1 MGEIIISVIVPVYNA
16 QEYITRCLDSIL
28 SQTVSAL
35 EVICVDDSSADN
47 SAALIEEAARRDS
60 RIRLIKQ
67 ENLHAGEARNNGI
80 GSANGEYIAFLDA
93 DDIYYSD
100 RALELLLRKARET
113 GADMVKGS
121 FRYLDENGRIFSD
134 SFSRNSSAGYFAKTG
149 ARFSDRPERFIHAAD
164 VPWNGLYR
172 KAFLDE
178 ENIRFNDLPCVND
191 HSFYI
196 NCLLKAKKICFTS
209 VCTVLYTWHR
219 DGSLVSRKTERF
231 EPQISS
237 YGIVRDICRGLPRE
251 QFQAVMRQELMGVF
265 GLYEALDE
273 QGKKQ
278 CAQPLRE
285 FLRGLDENDVGTE
298 YLEHFSFAQL
308 YFLLRYGKTVSRR
321 QYSPVKKLLTLV
333 KEHGFISTAEMLLKR
348 MRGKRICRK

>member
-16 QEYITRCLDSIL
+16 QEHIAGCLDSIL
-28 SQTVSAL
+28 SQTVGAL
-35 EVICVDDSSADN
+35 EVICVDDGSTDN

-60 RIRLIKQ
+60 RIRLIRQ
-67 ENLHAGEARNNGI
+67 ENLHAGEARNSGI
-80 GSANGEYIAFLDA
+80 ERANGEYIAFLDA

-100 RALELLLRKARET
+100 KALELLLRKARKT
-113 GADMVKGS
+113 GADMVKGR

-134 SFSRNSSAGYFAKTG
+134 SFSRNSSAGFSLHKTM
-149 ARFSDRPERFIHAAD
+149 RFYDRPTRLIHTAD
-164 VPWNGLYR
+164 VPWNGIYR
-172 KAFLDE
+172 REFLVS

-196 NCLLKAKKICFTS
+196 NCLLKAKKLCFTS
-209 VCTVLYTWHR
+209 VCTVLYTIHR
-219 DGSLVSRKTERF
+219 EGSLVSRKTERF
-231 EPQISS
+231 LSQLSS
-237 YGIVRDICRGLPRE
+237 YGIVRDICKALSRE
-251 QFQAVMRQELMGVF
+251 QLRSVMRQELMGVF

-273 QGKKQ
+273 QRKKQ
-278 CAQPLRE
+278 CEQPLCE

-298 YLEHFSFAQL
+298 YLEHFTYAQL

-333 KEHGFISTAEMLLKR
+333 KEHGFVSTAEMLLKR
-348 MRGKRICRK
+348 MRGETICRK

>member
-1 MGEIIISVIVPVYNA
+1 MGEIIISVVVPVYNA

-35 EVICVDDSSADN
+35 EVICVDDGSADN

-100 RALELLLRKARET
+100 RALELLLRKAWET

-219 DGSLVSRKTERF
+219 EGSLVSRKTERF
-231 EPQISS
+231 MPQISS

-251 QFQAVMRQELMGVF
+251 QFQTVMRQELMGVF

-285 FLRGLDENDVGTE
+285 FLRGLDENDIGTE

-333 KEHGFISTAEMLLKR
+333 KEHGFIGTAEMLLKR
-348 MRGKRICRK
+348 MRGKK

>member
-16 QEYITRCLDSIL
+16 QEHIIRCLDSIL

-35 EVICVDDSSADN
+35 EVICVDDGSADN
-47 SAALIEEAARRDS
+47 SAALIEQAALRDS

-67 ENLHAGEARNNGI
+67 ENRHAGEARNNGI
-80 GSANGEYIAFLDA
+80 GNANGEYIAFLDA
-93 DDIYYSD
+93 DDIYHTD
-100 RALELLLRKARET
+100 RALELLLRKAMET

-134 SFSRNSSAGYFAKTG
+134 SFSRNSSAGFPLHKTV
-149 ARFSDRPERFIHAAD
+149 RFCNRPERFIHAAD

-178 ENIRFNDLPCVND
+178 ENIRFNNLLCVND

-196 NCLLKAKKICFTS
+196 NCLVKAKKICFTS
-209 VCTVLYTWHR
+209 VCTVLYTIHR
-219 DGSLVSRKTERF
+219 EGSLVSRKRERF
-231 EPQISS
+231 LPQISS
-237 YGIVRDICRGLPRE
+237 YGIVRGICRELPRE
-251 QFQAVMRQELMGVF
+251 QFQTVMRQELMGVF

-278 CAQPLRE
+278 CAQPLCE

-298 YLEHFSFAQL
+298 YLEHFSFAQQ

-321 QYSPVKKLLTLV
+321 QYSPVKKLLTLIG
-333 KEHGFISTAEMLLKR
+333 EHGFVSTAEMLTKR
-348 MRGKRICRK
+348 IRGKK

>member
-16 QEYITRCLDSIL
+16 QEHITRCLDSIL
-28 SQTVSAL
+28 TQTVSAL
-35 EVICVDDSSADN
+35 EVICVDDGSTDN

-67 ENLHAGEARNNGI
+67 ENQHAGEARNNGI
-80 GSANGEYIAFLDA
+80 GNANGEYIAFLDA
-93 DDIYYSD
+93 DDIYYTD
-100 RALELLLRKARET
+100 RALELLLRKAMET

-134 SFSRNSSAGYFAKTG
+134 SFSRNSSAGFSRHKTV
-149 ARFSDRPERFIHAAD
+149 RFCDRPERFIHTAD

-178 ENIRFNDLPCVND
+178 ENIRFNNLLCVND

-196 NCLLKAKKICFTS
+196 NCLVKAKKICFTS
-209 VCTVLYTWHR
+209 VCTVLYTLHR
-219 DGSLVSRKTERF
+219 EGSLVSRKRERF

-237 YGIVRDICRGLPRE
+237 YAIVRGICRELPRE
-251 QFQAVMRQELMGVF
+251 QFQTVMRQELMGVF

-273 QGKKQ
+273 QGEKQ
-278 CAQPLRE
+278 CAQPLCE
-285 FLRGLDENDVGTE
+285 FLCGLDENDFGTE
-298 YLEHFSFAQL
+298 YLEHFSFAQQ

-333 KEHGFISTAEMLLKR
+333 REHGFVSTAEMLTKR
-348 MRGKRICRK
+348 IRGKK

>member
-16 QEYITRCLDSIL
+16 QEHITRCLDSIL
-28 SQTVSAL
+28 TQTVSAL
-35 EVICVDDSSADN
+35 EVICVDDGSTDN

-67 ENLHAGEARNNGI
+67 ENQHAGEARNNGI
-80 GSANGEYIAFLDA
+80 GNANGEYIAFLDA
-93 DDIYYSD
+93 DDIYYTD
-100 RALELLLRKARET
+100 RALELLLRKAGKT

-121 FRYLDENGRIFSD
+121 FRYLGENGRIFSD
-134 SFSRNSSAGYFAKTG
+134 CFSRNSSAGFSRHKTV
-149 ARFSDRPERFIHAAD
+149 RFCDRPERFIHTAD

-178 ENIRFNDLPCVND
+178 ENIRFNNLLCVND

-196 NCLLKAKKICFTS
+196 NCLVKAKKICFTS
-209 VCTVLYTWHR
+209 ACTVLYTLHR
-219 DGSLVSRKTERF
+219 EGSLVSRKRERF

-237 YGIVRDICRGLPRE
+237 YAIVRGICRELPRE
-251 QFQAVMRQELMGVF
+251 QFQTVMRQELMGVF

-278 CAQPLRE
+278 CAQPLCE
-285 FLRGLDENDVGTE
+285 FLCGLDENDFGTK
-298 YLEHFSFAQL
+298 YLEHFSFAQQ
-308 YFLLRYGKTVSRR
+308 YFLLRYGKTVPRR

-333 KEHGFISTAEMLLKR
+333 REHGFVSTAEMLTKR
-348 MRGKRICRK
+348 IRGKK

>member
-16 QEYITRCLDSIL
+16 QEHITRCLDSIS

-35 EVICVDDSSADN
+35 EVICVDDGSADN
-47 SAALIEEAARRDS
+47 SAALIEQAALCDS

-67 ENLHAGEARNNGI
+67 ENRHAGEARNNGI
-80 GSANGEYIAFLDA
+80 GNANGEYIAFLDA
-93 DDIYYSD
+93 DDIYYTD
-100 RALELLLRKARET
+100 RALELLLRKAMET

-134 SFSRNSSAGYFAKTG
+134 CFSRNSSAGFSRHKTV
-149 ARFSDRPERFIHAAD
+149 RFCDRPERFIHAAD

-178 ENIRFNDLPCVND
+178 ENIRFNNLLCVND

-196 NCLLKAKKICFTS
+196 NCLVKAKKICFTS
-209 VCTVLYTWHR
+209 VCTVLYTIHR
-219 DGSLVSRKTERF
+219 EGSLVSRKRERF
-231 EPQISS
+231 MPQISS
-237 YGIVRDICRGLPRE
+237 YGIVRGICRELPRE
-251 QFQAVMRQELMGVF
+251 QFQTVMRQELMGVF

-278 CAQPLRE
+278 CAQPLCE

-298 YLEHFSFAQL
+298 YLEHFSFAQQ
-308 YFLLRYGKTVSRR
+308 YFLLRHGKTVSRR
-321 QYSPVKKLLTLV
+321 QYPTAKKLLTLIG
-333 KEHGFISTAEMLLKR
+333 EHGFVSTAEMLTKR
-348 MRGKRICRK
+348 IRGKK

>member
-28 SQTVSAL
+28 SQTVSSL
-35 EVICVDDSSADN
+35 EIICVDDGSADN

-100 RALELLLRKARET
+100 RALELLLRKAWET

-134 SFSRNSSAGYFAKTG
+134 SFSRNSSAGFSRHKTV
-149 ARFSDRPERFIHAAD
+149 RFCDRPERFIHAAD

-178 ENIRFNDLPCVND
+178 ENIRFNCLPCVND

-278 CAQPLRE
+278 CEQPLRE

-333 KEHGFISTAEMLLKR
+333 KEHGFVSTVEMLLKR